1 MEKTSAL
8 INNIRFIASDGFNG
22 VYSVSVDNFNDNGQV
37 KFYNLTNNHVTVED
51 MCDGVTS
58 GLTVTKAGDL
68 ACAVESN
75 LQIRNRHG
83 DVR

>member
-22 VYSVSVDNFNDNGQV
+22 VYSVSNGQV

-51 MCDGVTS
+51 ICEGVTS

-68 ACAVESN
+68 ACAVGSN

-83 DVR
+83 DVK